1 VAWYF
6 TFDGSNAPAEA
17 HGIATDLMS

>member
-17 HGIATDLMS
+17 HGIATDLMT